1 MGIENTIA
9 VVEGSE
15 ESKVVRGVAVE
26 KIVPFTA
33 TAANQQCAFKH
44 NEITSV
50 LVLAAVGNAG
60 AVHVDVYKE
69 AVAGR
74 SWPLAAGDEV
84 GFSMRDLFDLR
95 ILVPLSGDKVFVL
108 MER

>member
-1 MGIENTIA
+1 MVENTIP

-15 ESKVVRGVAVE
+15 EANIVRGVSIE
-26 KIVPFTA
+26 KILPFTS
-33 TAANQQCAFKH
+33 TAANQQSDFKH

-50 LVLAAVGNAG
+50 LILAAAGNAG
-60 AVHVDVYKE
+60 VVHVDVYKD

-84 GFSMRDLFDLR
+84 GWSMRDLFDLR
-95 ILVPLSGDKVFVL
+95 ILIASSGDQVFVA